1 MMDTTG
7 LFIVAVSLAFP
18 RVSKL
23 NIVRREEQDK
33 YNADEF
39 HESIKVQ
46 IRRFKSII
54 FITIII
60 NAAYPVWPVEI

>member
-33 YNADEF
+33 YNADE
-39 HESIKVQ
+39 
-46 IRRFKSII
+46 
-54 FITIII
+54 
-60 NAAYPVWPVEI
+60 